1 MAKNKRSYSSLSNTE
16 NDEVENTPTLCVEKE
31 KNTLCVEK
39 EKKNYLS
46 KVIHYLC
53 KTIKLGSSLYG
64 IYLLWILFHYFASH
78 LYIEYCV
85 PKTWMGLVISPFLTA
100 TPHCQGLR
108 WMIYNG
114 GNQINQ
120 MWIMI
125 GSWICVKLIF

>member
-16 NDEVENTPTLCVEKE
+16 NDETIPTSCEDREKE
-31 KNTLCVEK
+31 RER
-39 EKKNYLS
+39 NYLS
-46 KVIHYLC
+46 KVFYYLN
-53 KTIKLGSSLYG
+53 KTIKLGSNLYG
-64 IYLLWILFHYFASH
+64 IYLLWILLHYFASH

-85 PKTWMGLVISPFLTA
+85 PKTWTGLVISPFLTA